1 MKVLLFGAG
10 GQVGRVLAAML
21 PQVADLVALGRDEAD
36 FTRSGHLA
44 DLVAE
49 ARPDVVI
56 NAAAY
61 TAVDRA
67 ESEPELAAQVNAAAP
82 AELAVAAGRAGATL
96 IHYSTDYVFD
106 GTKAGAYV
114 ETDPTAPLNI
124 YGRTKRE
131 GEVAIA
137 ASGADFLV
145 FRTSWVHAPGGNNFI
160 AKMLKLAAERDGLKV
175 IDDQIGAPTSAR
187 LIAQITLRAL
197 AARAASNPLASG
209 IYHLTASGETSWN
222 GYARFVIAE
231 AIRRGLSLKAGP
243 EDVEP
248 VPTTA
253 FPTPARRPLNS
264 RLSTAKLREALGVEM
279 PDWREGVLETL
290 DATLKDLER

>member
-44 DLVAE
+44 TLVAE

-131 GEVAIA
+131 GEIAIA

-160 AKMLKLAAERDGLKV
+160 AKMLKLAAERDALKV
-175 IDDQIGAPTSAR
+175 IDDQIGAPTSAH
-187 LIAQITLRAL
+187 LIAQTTLHAL
-197 AARAASNPLASG
+197 AARAAGNPLASG
-209 IYHLTASGETSWN
+209 MYHLTASGETSWN

-231 AIRRGLSLKAGP
+231 ATRRGLSLKAGP

-290 DATLKDLER
+290 DATLKELER

>member
-131 GEVAIA
+131 GEVAVA
-137 ASGADFLV
+137 ASGADFLI

-187 LIAQITLRAL
+187 LIAQTTLRTL
-197 AARAASNPLASG
+197 AARAANNPLASG

-222 GYARFVIAE
+222 GYARFVIAQ

-290 DATLKDLER
+290 DATLKELER

>member
-67 ESEPELAAQVNAAAP
+67 ESEPELATQVNAAAP

-137 ASGADFLV
+137 ASGADFLI

-160 AKMLKLAAERDGLKV
+160 AKMLKLAAERDALKV

-187 LIAQITLRAL
+187 LIAQTTLRAL
-197 AARAASNPLASG
+197 AARAAGNPLASG

-231 AIRRGLSLKAGP
+231 AIRRGLPLKAGP
-243 EDVEP
+243 EDVES

-279 PDWREGVLETL
+279 PDWHEGALETL

>member
-10 GQVGRVLAAML
+10 GQVGRVLAAMP
-21 PQVADLVALGRDEAD
+21 PQVAELVALGRDEAD

>member
-114 ETDPTAPLNI
+114 ETDPTAPLNV

-131 GEVAIA
+131 GDVAIA

-160 AKMLKLAAERDGLKV
+160 AKMLKLAAERDALKV

-187 LIAQITLRAL
+187 LIAQTTLRAL
-197 AARAASNPLASG
+197 AARAAGNPLASG

-231 AIRRGLSLKAGP
+231 ATRRDLSLKARP
-243 EDVEP
+243 ADVEA

>member
-114 ETDPTAPLNI
+114 ETDPTAPLNV

-160 AKMLKLAAERDGLKV
+160 AKMLKLAAERDALKV

-187 LIAQITLRAL
+187 LIAQTTLRAL
-197 AARAASNPLASG
+197 AARAAGNPLASG
-209 IYHLTASGETSWN
+209 IYHLTASGETNWN
-222 GYARFVIAE
+222 GYARFAIAE
-231 AIRRGLSLKAGP
+231 AIRRGLSLKARP
-243 EDVEP
+243 ADVEA

-290 DATLKDLER
+290 DTTLKDLER

>member
-10 GQVGRVLAAML
+10 GQLGRVLAAML
-21 PQVADLVALGRDEAD
+21 PQVAELVALGRDEAD

-114 ETDPTAPLNI
+114 ETHPTAPLNI

-137 ASGADFLV
+137 ASGADFLI

-160 AKMLKLAAERDGLKV
+160 AKMLKLAAERDALKV

-187 LIAQITLRAL
+187 LIAQTTLRAL
-197 AARAASNPLASG
+197 AARAAGNPLAFG
-209 IYHLTASGETSWN
+209 IYHLTASGEASWN

-231 AIRRGLSLKAGP
+231 AIRRGLSLKARP
-243 EDVEP
+243 ADVEA

-290 DATLKDLER
+290 DATLKELER

>member
-131 GEVAIA
+131 GEVAVA
-137 ASGADFLV
+137 ASGADFQI

-187 LIAQITLRAL
+187 LIAQTTLRAL
-197 AARAASNPLASG
+197 AARAAGNQLASG

-231 AIRRGLSLKAGP
+231 AIRRGLSLKARP
-243 EDVEP
+243 ADVEA

>member
-21 PQVADLVALGRDEAD
+21 PQVAELVALGRDEAD

-131 GEVAIA
+131 GEIAIA

-187 LIAQITLRAL
+187 LIAQTTLRAL
-197 AARAASNPLASG
+197 AARAAGNPLASG

-248 VPTTA
+248 LPTTA
-253 FPTPARRPLNS
+253 FPTSARRPLNS

-279 PDWREGVLETL
+279 PDWHEGALETL
-290 DATLKDLER
+290 DATLKESER